1 MGRQSGASGLRALAV
16 VALSSFLLASGAAA
30 AQSGLYTQFP
40 FCKCIKSPSAYKLA
54 DVVVAKGN
62 SQYCFRLSAKVPAG
76 CNNYCCNKA
85 DLKKIEFNVNTAC
98 DVFGSVVKATVNGVP
113 TKVGTSFDQPT
124 DGPAGSTVLRLTQ
137 LGLGLWSDGAEI
149 CITLAPG
156 KNAPGCTTLEQ
167 LCVPPAGLPKGVCSA
182 ALFDSQND
190 CCPLST
196 PGIPSPPPPRP
207 PPPSPP
213 PPSPP
218 PPSPPPPS
226 PPPPSPPP
234 PSPPPPPPPPRPP
247 PPSPPPPPPP
257 RPPPPSPPPP
267 PPPVCQACIS
277 FNIDSYPV
285 FVWSDFLKRY
295 YFNQGRCLDS
305 LGLISGDVNDAAEQM
320 GIKLAQGF
328 SYTPASCGS
337 SRWTTCGSF
346 HTEADAKKMQD
357 WATQQANNVWME
369 SITGPACSSYW
380 HGWQFS
386 ITSANSQCFS
396 MGASSR
402 ACALD
407 DVPFPTHTQ
416 CKKTQFS
423 TPFALVPY
431 VLEAGRG
438 RSNNT
443 LLYCFQTYTVSGD
456 QLVDPQN
463 KCAKST
469 NLNKVEFFADESYR
483 RAIMGVRVKPKGG
496 SATWLASTWG
506 AVGQTTFKVTPLD
519 WSIEQASQG
528 EICFE
533 LKASVSIDDFC
544 LGPETD
550 TCHGSIFD
558 NSMDCCPTYPTT
570 LLP

>member
-1 MGRQSGASGLRALAV
+1 LLRHGFPCPAPFTYARQ
-16 VALSSFLLASGAAA
+16 
-30 AQSGLYTQFP
+30 
-40 FCKCIKSPSAYKLA
+40 CIKSPSAYKLA

-196 PGIPSPPPPRP
+196 PGIPSPR
-207 PPPSPP
+207 
-213 PPSPP
+213 
-218 PPSPPPPS
+218 
-226 PPPPSPPP
+226 
-234 PSPPPPPPPPRPP
+234 R
-247 PPSPPPPPPP
+247 
-257 RPPPPSPPPP
+257 
-267 PPPVCQACIS
+267 
-277 FNIDSYPV
+277 
-285 FVWSDFLKRY
+285 SDFLKRY

-305 LGLISGDVNDAAEQM
+305 LGVGGALISGDVNDAAEQM